1 MENENAVTIKFLRI
15 ASVMAVWGIVMAGPA
30 SSQANRR
37 PPAQPTAQWA
47 NTVEARD
54 QGHLFGNPAAQSKL
68 VEYMSYTCSSCGE
81 FARTGDPAI
90 KLLLVPKGTVSFEIR
105 HLFRDQIDLTAAL
118 LTHCGSPARFRRNHE
133 AIMLNQATWIAAAR
147 KTTQAQRTRW
157 NFGTNAARQRA
168 IASDLGFY
176 SIMQGRGYT
185 RAALDQCL
193 GDEAK
198 ATALAEA
205 STRDAAALGL
215 TSTPSFVL
223 DGRVLDGVHSWDA
236 LKPIIERLD

>member
-1 MENENAVTIKFLRI
+1 MTSKPLRI
-15 ASVMAVWGIVMAGPA
+15 AAIVSALAACGTIATSSFAG
-30 SSQANRR
+30 QADRR
-37 PPAQPTAQWA
+37 ATAQPSAQWA
-47 NTVEARD
+47 STVEARD
-54 QGHLFGNPAAQSKL
+54 QGHVFGNPAAKTKL

-105 HLFRDQIDLTAAL
+105 HLLRDQIDLTAAL
-118 LTHCGSPARFRRNHE
+118 LTHCGNPARFRRNHE

-157 NFGTNAARQRA
+157 NFGTTAARQRA
-168 IASDLGFY
+168 IASDVGFY
-176 SIMQGRGYT
+176 GIMQARGYT

-205 STRDAAALGL
+205 SARDAAALGL
-215 TSTPSFVL
+215 TSTPSFLL
-223 DGRVLDGVHSWDA
+223 DGVLLDGVHSWDA